1 MRMKIGYVVLHYQT
15 LEETQN
21 CVASI
26 INILAP
32 EDCIIIVDNC
42 SPNKTGEQLK
52 DMYKDKIQIDVIISK
67 QNLGFAKGNNLGFY
81 VAKYKQN
88 CDFIILLNNDTVIT
102 QEHFRSI
109 LISNYQKYGY
119 DIVGPKVIQKN
130 GEVNA
135 STPIKP
141 IHTSLQRA
149 KVGQLSNF
157 IRLLLSYVNLDVV
170 FGKIFDKNNISN
182 HDLFLTYSENVQ
194 ISGCCFIF
202 SKRYIE
208 MFDGLNPDT
217 FMYLEEIL
225 LYVRAKK
232 RNLKIAYDPDLEV
245 IHLEDAATNMLF
257 KGRTR
262 KKRQFKYKCQMKSF
276 KVLIEELKSE

>member
-1 MRMKIGYVVLHYQT
+1 MEMKISYVVLHYQT

-21 CVASI
+21 CVTSI
-26 INILAP
+26 IDILAP
-32 EDCIIIVDNC
+32 EDSIIIVDNC

-52 DMYKDKIQIDVIISK
+52 EMYKDNKQITVIISK

-81 VAKYKQN
+81 HAKYKHN
-88 CDFIILLNNDTVIT
+88 SDFIILLNNDTEIH
-102 QEHFRSI
+102 QKKFRNI
-109 LISNYQKYGY
+109 LISNYKKYGY
-119 DIVGPKVIQKN
+119 DIAGPKIIQKN
-130 GEVNA
+130 GEANTNNPV
-135 STPIKP
+135 KP

-157 IRLLLSYVNLDVV
+157 LRLLLSYVNLDVQ
-170 FGKIFDKNNISN
+170 FGKIFDKNNTSN
-182 HDLFLTYSENVQ
+182 RDLFLTYNENVQ

-208 MFDGLNPDT
+208 MFDGINPDT

-232 RNLKIAYDPDLEV
+232 RDLKIAYDPDLEV
-245 IHLEDAATNMLF
+245 IHLEDTATNMLF
-257 KGRTR
+257 KGKSR

-276 KVLIEELKSE
+276 KVLISELKSE